1 MFWHVDETLYNLDQ
15 IVENARANIERTI
28 QRNMSQEDIQL
39 AQDAM
44 YHM

>member
-39 AQDAM
+39 EQDAM

>member
-1 MFWHVDETLYNLDQ
+1 MFWHVDKTLYNLDQ

-28 QRNMSQEDIQL
+28 QQNMSQEDIQL